1 MCCVAPGHCLR
12 VNPTWMWGSSSYF
25 CLQRQKGTPA
35 SFTVPQYLSPSL
47 LQHKGR
53 SSTLFGLSPL
63 SLQGCECRQGAEP
76 SCSFGALGMEA
87 RGLHRARG
95 ETPTW
100 GQQWGLGVASGA
112 ALALPLPRF
121 PPQQPPRSTELGA
134 IPPSQPLMPQPLPPL
149 GPAWGEAP
157 GTPKE
162 TPQGRPNPS
171 PRAAGSGGP

>member
-1 MCCVAPGHCLR
+1 M
-12 VNPTWMWGSSSYF
+12 
-25 CLQRQKGTPA
+25 QRDFAYGGRREHQP
-35 SFTVPQYLSPSL
+35 PSL
-47 LQHKGR
+47 HPGTCHL
-53 SSTLFGLSPL
+53 
-63 SLQGCECRQGAEP
+63 P
-76 SCSFGALGMEA
+76 SCSTRGEAPHFWGSHLCPCRDVNAGRVLSRPAALGPSEWKQGGCTEPGVKPLPGGSSGALGWHQ
-87 RGLHRARG
+87 GL
-95 ETPTW
+95 
-100 GQQWGLGVASGA
+100 L
-112 ALALPLPRF
+112 LPCPCHVS